1 MLQHIQIRKK
11 SLSKFHFP
19 VKLYEI
25 RKNFMIRYVKNV
37 RTQSCSFQTDLQ
49 IFSHTVSD
57 KTYIFRFNSKN
68 TIKIQKFHFLDK
80 ICEIQKKRL
89 DGKLFA

>member
-1 MLQHIQIRKK
+1 M
-11 SLSKFHFP
+11 
-19 VKLYEI
+19 
-25 RKNFMIRYVKNV
+25 
-37 RTQSCSFQTDLQ
+37 QSSSFQKDLQ
-49 IFSHTVSD
+49 FLSHTVSN

-68 TIKIQKFHFLDK
+68 TIKMQKFHFLDK

>member
-1 MLQHIQIRKK
+1 MTYNFGLTQFLIKHI
-11 SLSKFHFP
+11 F
-19 VKLYEI
+19 
-25 RKNFMIRYVKNV
+25 
-37 RTQSCSFQTDLQ
+37 C
-49 IFSHTVSD
+49 
-57 KTYIFRFNSKN
+57 FNSKN